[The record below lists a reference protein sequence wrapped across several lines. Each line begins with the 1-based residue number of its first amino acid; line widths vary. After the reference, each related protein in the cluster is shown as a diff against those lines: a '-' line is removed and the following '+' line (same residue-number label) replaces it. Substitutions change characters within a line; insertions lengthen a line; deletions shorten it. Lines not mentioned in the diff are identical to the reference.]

1 MKKNNELEAINL
13 SKRTSFISLFT
24 SGGTIIC
31 CALPALLVSIGAG
44 AALSSFISV
53 FPQIVWLSIYKI
65 PIFIGAFSML
75 LIAGYM
81 QWRAKNLPC
90 PADKQLA
97 QQCSRTRKVS
107 LWIYCVAVV
116 IFCIGLIFA
125 FVLPYLMR

>member
-81 QWRAKNLPC
+81 QWRAKNMPC
-90 PADKQLA
+90 PADKRLA
-97 QQCSRTRKVS
+97 QQCIRARKVS
-107 LWIYCVAVV
+107 LWIYCIAVV

-125 FVLPYLMR
+125 FVLPYLIR